1 MERNQVNVI
10 NEVNLWHKR
19 LGHPSCEVL
28 SFLPSSLGVNFGKNK
43 QDVYEI
49 CFRAKQIRGKFF
61 VSHNKAEN
69 VLELIHCDIWGPYRA
84 PSSTGAQYFLTIVDD
99 ASRATWVYLMR
110 EGGRRGNY

>member
-43 QDVYEI
+43 QDVCEI
-49 CFRAKQIRGKFF
+49 CFCAKQSPGKSF
-61 VSHNKAEN
+61 VSHNKAES
-69 VLELIHCDIWGPYRA
+69 VFDLIHCDI
-84 PSSTGAQYFLTIVDD
+84 
-99 ASRATWVYLMR
+99 
-110 EGGRRGNY
+110 